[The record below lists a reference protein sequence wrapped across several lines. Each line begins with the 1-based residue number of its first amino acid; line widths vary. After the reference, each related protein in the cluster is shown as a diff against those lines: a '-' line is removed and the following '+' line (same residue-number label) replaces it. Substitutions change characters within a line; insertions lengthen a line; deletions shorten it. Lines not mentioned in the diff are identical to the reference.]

1 MNADPICTFIFA
13 IAVICTTRGMVRDIT
28 DIVMERVPRGFDL
41 PALEKAISAVPGVRS
56 THDLHVWALKPGVV
70 VLAVHIDIT
79 EDSSPSAVLRQV
91 TRCCQAV
98 GVDHSTVQLTAQG
111 EACPCNV
118 PAVKLGIPAGMHVH

>member
-1 MNADPICTFIFA
+1 
-13 IAVICTTRGMVRDIT
+13 MVRDIT

-41 PALEKAISAVPGVRS
+41 PGLEKAINAVPGVCS

-70 VLAVHIDIT
+70 VLAVHIDIA

-118 PAVKLGIPAGMHVH
+118 PAVKQSISAGTHMH